1 MGTQV
6 NGLFAKDSAFMALAD
21 TVACVPSDLI
31 KKEGTNVIGGLV
43 VGPLLLGKV
52 KTLADLVELLTGSML
67 GLDLGGTVASLV
79 PSIELFGQPIPQL
92 AAGALKALIT
102 DENVNGASADE
113 SDHHLVMQAAATI
126 PAEEPPSKAGL
137 QNTIG
142 SAEKV
147 DTTGAS
153 SSAVREFEAA
163 LAAARSVMSDPDAT
177 EAEISAAQARL
188 ANAIKAVEES
198 KAQSGQG
205 GSSPSDNSSGNG
217 TGNSDTSG
225 NGGGNGG
232 GNLLQTGGVSMTASL
247 AALLAGGGAIAA
259 GIKARMSG
267 RGNRE

>member
-6 NGLFAKDSAFMALAD
+6 NALLAKDSAFMTLAGK
-21 TVACVPSDLI
+21 VACVPSDLI
-31 KKEGTNVIGGLV
+31 KQEGSNVIGGLV

-52 KTLADLVELLTGSML
+52 ETLADLVELLTGSML
-67 GLDLGGTVASLV
+67 GLDLGGTVAGLV

-92 AAGALKALIT
+92 AAGALKALVT

-126 PAEEPPSKAGL
+126 PEEEAPSKSGL

-153 SSAVREFEAA
+153 SSAVKEFEAA

-177 EAEISAAQARL
+177 EAEISAAQTRL

-198 KAQSGQG
+198 KAHGVQGSSGSSDG
-205 GSSPSDNSSGNG
+205 GSGND
-217 TGNSDTSG
+217 DTSG
-225 NGGGNGG
+225 NGNGNGD
-232 GNLLQTGGVSMTASL
+232 GNLLQTGGVSMTVSL
-247 AALLAGGGAIAA
+247 AALLAGSGAIAA